1 MDTTT
6 VRMQDDVDEYVN
18 SKWKSEN
25 PIPDIYPRYTNFTVL
40 HENLEKQKI
49 EICQDEDNK
58 TINKL
63 FNLYC
68 NQTNDETKKY
78 IEKKISAVQ
87 NCQTKQELINL
98 LLSQITQGKY
108 LLFHVCH
115 SGTERNPLF
124 QVPQFTFGGLSLPD
138 KTYYTDRVEL
148 KPELLEMISNQLH
161 YFNISCD
168 SYDFIWDIESK
179 LATYH
184 YTRSEKREPLKTYHP
199 TTMHQLKEQMSPYFD
214 NLSEYLPDE
223 YHDIV
228 INNHKIVAGFK
239 ELLTNINIEQ
249 FKLWITWRLI
259 KSYASFTTSD
269 IYDNNFAFYSA
280 KLNGIKTPKS
290 LIKRGA
296 AFVEDFF
303 EDEFSQIY
311 LEKYSQPG
319 LKDSFV
325 PFVEKI
331 RDTLYKKMEK
341 ATWMCQSTRDKALDK
356 LKDMTLKVVAPNVF
370 RKYDEIE
377 SYSSWLEFVDNY
389 YKWDWDVLEVK
400 EKMYKMRDPETWEM
414 SAMTVNAY
422 YHPLYNEIVFPAGIL
437 QEPFY
442 STSQSHGANAGGIGA
457 VIAHEMTHGFDD
469 QGSRFDKNGYLYD
482 WWSKST
488 RETYENTIKKMEE
501 HFNSLIHEDLQVNGK
516 LTLGENLADLGGLQ
530 TAISS
535 CSNDKDKKECIL
547 SWATIWRANVR
558 REYAR
563 EMITLDPHS
572 PPRLRIN
579 AILQHIEEFYR
590 LFDVKDGDGMFLNLN
605 TRCNLWNENV

>member
-1 MDTTT
+1 MTTST
-6 VRMQDDVDEYVN
+6 VRMQDDVDGYIN
-18 SKWKSEN
+18 SEWKSNN
-25 PIPDIYPRYTNFTVL
+25 PIPDIYPRYTNFTAL
-40 HENLEKQKI
+40 SENLEKQKI
-49 EICQDEDNK
+49 EICENK
-58 TINKL
+58 ENVIINNL
-63 FNLYC
+63 FNLYKGQSSE
-68 NQTNDETKKY
+68 QTNNYIKKKVNV
-78 IEKKISAVQ
+78 INDCES
-87 NCQTKQELINL
+87 KQELINHIISL
-98 LLSQITQGKY
+98 IPKGKY

-138 KTYYTDRVEL
+138 KSYYTDRKEL
-148 KPELLEMISNQLH
+148 KDDLLELIKNQLSI
-161 YFNISCD
+161 FDINGD
-168 SYDFIWDIESK
+168 VNFIWEVESK
-179 LATYH
+179 LAEYH
-184 YTRSEKREPLKTYHP
+184 YSRSEKREPLKTYHP
-199 TTMHQLKEQMSPYFD
+199 TTMYQLKQQMSPFFD
-214 NLSEYLPDE
+214 KVSDYLPDE

-228 INNHKIVAGFK
+228 LNNHKILEGFK
-239 ELLTNINIEQ
+239 ELLTNISLEQ
-249 FKLWITWRLI
+249 LKILMSWKLIR
-259 KSYASFTTSD
+259 SYASYTTNS
-269 IYDNNFAFYSA
+269 IYDNNFAFFNT
-280 KLNGIKTPKS
+280 KLNGIKTAKS
-290 LIKRGA
+290 LTKRAA
-296 AFVEDFF
+296 AFVEGFL

-311 LEKYSQPG
+311 LNKYADPS

-325 PFVEKI
+325 PFVERI

-341 ATWMCQSTRDKALDK
+341 ANWMCQSTREKALDK

-370 RKYDEIE
+370 RKYNEIE

-442 STSQSHGANAGGIGA
+442 STSQSYGANAGGIGA

-501 HFNSLIHEDLQVNGK
+501 HFNSLIHEDLPVNGK
-516 LTLGENLADLGGLQ
+516 LTLGENLADLGGMQ

-535 CSNDKDKKECIL
+535 CESDEEKKKCIK
-547 SWATIWRANVR
+547 SWAVVWRANVR

-563 EMITLDPHS
+563 EMIALDPHS

-590 LFDVKDGDGMFLNLN
+590 LFDVKENDGMFISLDK
-605 TRCNLWNENV
+605 RCDLWNEKI